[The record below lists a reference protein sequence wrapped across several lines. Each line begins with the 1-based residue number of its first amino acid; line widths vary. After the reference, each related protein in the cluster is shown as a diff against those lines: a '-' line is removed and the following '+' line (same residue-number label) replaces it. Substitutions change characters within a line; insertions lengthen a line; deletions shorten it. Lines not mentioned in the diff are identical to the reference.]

1 MSDEDKK
8 NSTRLRNI
16 FLADHTG
23 REISD
28 QETTVTL
35 QASTVDQLIKIVIS
49 ITSDEKLIKSRYQLS
64 STIYEVVT
72 VILLC
77 KRSVKEPKHKYKN
90 KKGEDKQ
97 MDINAIPNNMEKYM
111 AFLLGKHLIFL
122 NFSNL

>member
-49 ITSDEKLIKSRYQLS
+49 ITSD
-64 STIYEVVT
+64 
-72 VILLC
+72 
-77 KRSVKEPKHKYKN
+77 
-90 KKGEDKQ
+90 
-97 MDINAIPNNMEKYM
+97 
-111 AFLLGKHLIFL
+111 
-122 NFSNL
+122 